1 MDNIQWYCKKFTEL
15 NVHELYEIMTLR
27 SEVFVVEQNCV
38 YLDADG
44 KDEKSFHFYAVS
56 NGSIAA
62 YARLLPP
69 NLSFAQASIGR
80 VLTASDQRR
89 KGLGKL
95 LMQKC
100 IEKTL
105 DLFDTTS
112 IKIGGQLYLKS
123 FYENLKFQQCSEVYD
138 EDGIPHIEMILAKK
152 DS

>member
-1 MDNIQWYCKKFTEL
+1 MNNIQWYCKKFTKL
-15 NVHELYEIMTLR
+15 SVTELYEIMKLR
-27 SEVFVVEQNCV
+27 SEVFVVEQKCV

-44 KDEKSFHFYAVS
+44 KDEKSHHFYAVE

-69 NLSFAQASIGR
+69 NTSFKEASVGR
-80 VLTASDQRR
+80 VLTAQSQRR
-89 KGLGKL
+89 KGLGII

-100 IEKTL
+100 IAKTL

-123 FYENLKFQQCSEVYD
+123 FYEGLQFKQCSEVYD
-138 EDGIPHIEMILAKK
+138 EDGIPHIEMILKK
-152 DS
+152 

>member
-1 MDNIQWYCKKFTEL
+1 MDNIKWYCKSFAAL
-15 NVHELYEIMTLR
+15 SVNELYEIMKLR

-44 KDEKSFHFYAVS
+44 KDEKSYHFFAIE

-69 NLSFAQASIGR
+69 KISFKEASIGR
-80 VLTASDQRR
+80 VLTAQSQRR
-89 KGLGKL
+89 KGLGII

-100 IEKTL
+100 ITKTL
-105 DLFDTTS
+105 DLFDTTL

-123 FYENLKFQQCSEVYD
+123 FYKGLQFKQCSEVYD
-138 EDGIPHIEMILAKK
+138 EDGIPHIEMVLDKK
-152 DS
+152 I